1 MTIIR
6 PQRTTASLS
15 LIIGLLVGALFV
27 SSIFLIVLYNRLV
40 NLNHAITR
48 ASTELKDIQLNIA
61 ELHDKTFSL
70 FNKEYLEEF
79 ARGRGLVE
87 DRTPQYLQADGGT
100 AEVTLVSR

>member
-6 PQRTTASLS
+6 PKRTTASLS
-15 LIIGLLVGALFV
+15 LVIGLLVGALFV
-27 SSIFLIVLYNRLV
+27 SSIFLVVLYNRLV

-48 ASTELKDIQLNIA
+48 VSAEFKDIQLNIA

-87 DRTPQYLQADGGT
+87 DRTPQYLPIGADA